1 MSVFPARRPAAPS
14 CGTWH
19 IDSDASK
26 VEFAIDERMAF
37 VKRRAVAGRFSAITG
52 TIVLDEERPADSRAD
67 VTIDAGSIETDEP
80 RRDKNLRGKP
90 FFDTTRFPLITFTSR
105 WCDAADAATGRYR
118 AIGYLTIRDITR
130 EVELE
135 VECTP
140 SQAGVSITATTVLN
154 RRDFG
159 MTWGNSLLWIADE
172 VRVQVSIEAVAMRA
186 LRAA

>member
-1 MSVFPARRPAAPS
+1 MSVFPPTRLVAPS

-19 IDSDASK
+19 IDSDAST

-37 VKRRAVAGRFSAITG
+37 VKRRTVTGRFSGVTG
-52 TIVLDEERPADSRAD
+52 TIALDEERPANSR
-67 VTIDAGSIETDEP
+67 VNLTIDAGGIDTGEP

-90 FFDTTRFPLITFTSR
+90 FFDTERFPIITFTSR

-118 AIGYLTIRDITR
+118 AIGYLTIRDVTR

-135 VECTP
+135 VECEP
-140 SQAGVSITATTVLN
+140 SRPAVRITATGVLN

-172 VRVQVSIEAVAMRA
+172 VRVQVTIQAVSMLAR
-186 LRAA
+186 RAA